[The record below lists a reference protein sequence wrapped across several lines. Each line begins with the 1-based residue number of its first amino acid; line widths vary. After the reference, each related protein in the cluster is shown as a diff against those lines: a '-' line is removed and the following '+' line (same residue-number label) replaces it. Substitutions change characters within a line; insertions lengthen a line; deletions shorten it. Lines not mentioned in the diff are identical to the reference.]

1 MPNGLL
7 RMIVPPGTRLT
18 PRLAERAY
26 MAGADQIP
34 WQCRTRLHDG
44 ELTVERHVTDSG
56 KFHIPWP
63 VPGHGE
69 VMLSTATLME
79 RDRPYQLLVELARGK
94 VNQVRNQIAEWQS
107 IGLVAPAKVEAALH
121 KSLKHLSKAVTS
133 QADAAK
139 AAELAEKAIVAALD
153 VADLLVGCYIDQAL
167 AARQR
172 QSPRLQVLLGG
183 ALSCEMPEP
192 PLDGQFLRSFNACIA
207 PLVWRQVEATEG
219 SYQWDVFDRQIE
231 WCTRHGLAIC
241 AGPLLR
247 LDALG
252 LPDWLYLWEG
262 DFNNIQSFASDY
274 VEAVASRYRGKVQVW
289 HCASRINVGD
299 GLSLSEEQK
308 LRLAVRAIEIVRDI
322 DSATPLVVRFDQPWA
337 EYMSRT
343 APDLS
348 PLHFADALVRAGL
361 QLSGIG
367 LEINMGY
374 YPGGSYPRDRLE
386 FSRLVDLWSCLGL
399 PLQLMLTAPSGQ
411 HLAQPPATA
420 RGKPAPLIDA
430 FPGGWSPENQAA
442 WIKHYF
448 PLLLAKPAV
457 QGIFWN
463 QFRDSEP
470 SEFPFAGLVDA
481 SGAIKPAFTALAGL
495 RKKYL
500 D

>member
-7 RMIVPPGTRLT
+7 RMIVPTGSRLT

-26 MAGADQIP
+26 MTGSDQIP
-34 WQCRTRLHDG
+34 WQCRIRLNDG

-69 VMLSTATLME
+69 IVLATATLME

-94 VNQVRNQIAEWQS
+94 INQVRNQIADWQS
-107 IGLVAPAKVEAALH
+107 IGLIVPNKVEATLH
-121 KSLKHLSKAVTS
+121 KALKQFAKAATS
-133 QADAAK
+133 QDDVER
-139 AAELAEKAIVAALD
+139 AAELAEKAIVSALD
-153 VADLLVGCYIDQAL
+153 VADLLVASYIEQAL

-172 QSPRLQVLLGG
+172 HSHRLPVMLGG
-183 ALSCEMPEP
+183 ALAADAPAA
-192 PLDGQFLRSFNACIA
+192 PLDGQFLRTFNACIS
-207 PLVWRQVEATEG
+207 PMVWRQVEASEG
-219 SYQWDVFDRQIE
+219 SYHWDAFDRQLE
-231 WCTRHGLAIC
+231 WCSRHGIAVC
-241 AGPLLR
+241 GGPLLR

-274 VEAVASRYRGKVQVW
+274 VEAVVSRYRGKLQAW

-299 GLSLSEEQK
+299 GLSLNEEQK
-308 LRLAVRAIEIVRDI
+308 LRLAVRSIEIVRDI
-322 DSATPLVVRFDQPWA
+322 DPATPIIVRFDQPWA

-343 APDLS
+343 SPDLS

-374 YPGGSYPRDRLE
+374 YPGGSSLRDRLE
-386 FSRLVDLWSCLGL
+386 FSRLLDLWSCLGV
-399 PLQLMLTAPSGQ
+399 PLHLLLTVPSGQ
-411 HLAQPPATA
+411 QAQPAAGRA
-420 RGKPAPLIDA
+420 RPAPLADA

-448 PLLLAKPAV
+448 PLFFAKPAV
-457 QGIFWN
+457 QGVFWN
-463 QFRDSEP
+463 QLYDSDAA
-470 SEFPFAGLVDA
+470 EFPHAGLIDS
-481 SGAIKPAFTALAGL
+481 SGAFKPAFAALAVL

>member
-7 RMIVPPGTRLT
+7 RMIVPTGSRLT

-26 MAGADQIP
+26 MTGADQIP
-34 WQCRTRLHDG
+34 WQCRTRLNDD
-44 ELTVERHVTDSG
+44 ELTLERHVTESG

-63 VPGHGE
+63 VAGHGE
-69 VMLSTATLME
+69 VVLATATLME
-79 RDRPYQLLVELARGK
+79 RDRPYQMLVELARGK
-94 VNQVRNQIAEWQS
+94 INQIRNQIAEWQS
-107 IGLVAPAKVEAALH
+107 IGLVVPNKVETTLH
-121 KSLKHLSKAVTS
+121 KALKHF
-133 QADAAK
+133 AK
-139 AAELAEKAIVAALD
+139 AATSQHDVALAAEMAEKALVAALD
-153 VADLLVGCYIDQAL
+153 VADLLVGSYIEQAL
-167 AARQR
+167 AARHR
-172 QSPRLQVLLGG
+172 HSPRLRVMLGG
-183 ALSCEMPEP
+183 ALTADAPEAP
-192 PLDGQFLRSFNACIA
+192 IDGQFLRTFNACTL
-207 PLVWRQVEATEG
+207 PLVWRQVEASEG
-219 SYQWDVFDRQIE
+219 TYHWEPFDRQLE
-231 WCTRHGLAIC
+231 WCNRHGLAAC
-241 AGPLLR
+241 GGPLLR

-274 VEAVASRYRGKVQVW
+274 VEAVVSRYRGKLQAW

-299 GLSLSEEQK
+299 ALSLSEEQK

-322 DSATPLVVRFDQPWA
+322 DSATPLIVRFDQPWA
-337 EYMSRT
+337 EYMSRS

-374 YPGGSYPRDRLE
+374 YPGGSAPRDRLE
-386 FSRLVDLWSCLGL
+386 FSRLLDLWSCLGV
-399 PLQLMLTAPSGQ
+399 PLHLHLTVPGGQSAAP
-411 HLAQPPATA
+411 AA
-420 RGKPAPLIDA
+420 RGRPAPLADA

-448 PLLLAKPAV
+448 PLFFAKPAV

-463 QFRDSEP
+463 QLVDSET
-470 SEFPFAGLVDA
+470 SEFPFGGLVDS
-481 SGAIKPAFTALAGL
+481 SGAIKPAFTALAVL